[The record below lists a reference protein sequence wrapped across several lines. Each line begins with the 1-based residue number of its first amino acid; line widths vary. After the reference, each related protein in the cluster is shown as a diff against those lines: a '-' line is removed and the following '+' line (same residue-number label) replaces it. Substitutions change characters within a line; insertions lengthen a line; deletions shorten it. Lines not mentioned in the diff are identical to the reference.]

1 MPRDDATLQA
11 LGAFIREQR
20 NQLDLTQAQLAER
33 LGWVQERISILEN
46 GKYGLP
52 SLPGLAH
59 IATALDVP
67 LSALLEVVGYTP
79 HAMSN
84 GASPQRGHESA
95 ALQYTLQGLLEID
108 AATLKEALN
117 QASDQMAEAMASDKI
132 DAFIFDAPTQSL
144 VALGTSN
151 TPMGRRQHEA
161 GLHRVPIANRGRTV
175 DVYETGTAF
184 CTGDAQSDPEISTGV
199 KETLGVQSM
208 LAVPLHVGGEIQ
220 GVLVAESAE
229 RDRFS
234 DDEQRFFQAASRW
247 VGMIARRVELTEAM
261 RQAVAEEAR
270 RMAADEVIT
279 ALAHDLGNALTPLKG
294 RLDILQRRLDRD
306 GREHDIK
313 HVKQAVRA
321 VASIQAMVGRL
332 LDSARLDQGLFSL
345 ALQPLDLAGLIERV
359 AEEMRGSWETLHVRV
374 ADTLEVQGDPMRLTE
389 VLVNLITNSI
399 QHSPLGAPITVT
411 AGAEHRDSG
420 QWAVISITD
429 EGPGIAPD
437 VVSGLFQR
445 FAKGGTSAGLGLG
458 LYLSH
463 RLIEAHGGTLT
474 VESSVGKGTTFWL
487 ALPCR
492 GE

>member
-1 MPRDDATLQA
+1 
-11 LGAFIREQR
+11 
-20 NQLDLTQAQLAER
+20 
-33 LGWVQERISILEN
+33 
-46 GKYGLP
+46 
-52 SLPGLAH
+52 
-59 IATALDVP
+59 
-67 LSALLEVVGYTP
+67 
-79 HAMSN
+79 
-84 GASPQRGHESA
+84 
-95 ALQYTLQGLLEID
+95 
-108 AATLKEALN
+108 
-117 QASDQMAEAMASDKI
+117 
-132 DAFIFDAPTQSL
+132 
-144 VALGTSN
+144 
-151 TPMGRRQHEA
+151 
-161 GLHRVPIANRGRTV
+161 
-175 DVYETGTAF
+175 
-184 CTGDAQSDPEISTGV
+184 
-199 KETLGVQSM
+199 
-208 LAVPLHVGGEIQ
+208 
-220 GVLVAESAE
+220 
-229 RDRFS
+229 
-234 DDEQRFFQAASRW
+234 
-247 VGMIARRVELTEAM
+247 
-261 RQAVAEEAR
+261 
-270 RMAADEVIT
+270 MAADEVIT

-389 VLVNLITNSI
+389 VLVNLITNAI

-411 AGAEHRDSG
+411 AGAEQRDSG